1 MAGTPI
7 LLSFIDPVH
16 PGHLVQL
23 RCFAAWAALGG
34 QPRAVTTPGGAE
46 KLLALGLAPTDLLV
60 LSGSAIRDRD
70 GAALL
75 VPLLREL
82 AKNGAE
88 NQAENQ
94 AGTDAPVMLVRPA
107 LWPALRTMGAI
118 THWAG
123 LAPALALTG
132 EICATIDSHDPDDAR
147 PDRSRFAAFV
157 LSGPACAAVADLLA
171 GCDGAGALAFG
182 DPGADQLLAAAL
194 RVPFVGGAVMDSS
207 LLLDETVARD
217 PGADPEVGPFLGDIT
232 RLRGIAAPDAAGQ
245 CAILGQLIRRECR
258 QRGPL
263 RDTARMLYYR
273 PVPRPAPPH
282 PAALRIAAQL
292 VAICPELTW
301 WHSLA
306 ALAALAQRV
315 SGEDQNAPARAPAR
329 APDRALA
336 FFVVNPDPQYQF
348 TQVLL
353 AILFVQMC
361 RVTGGAE
368 GAVWTLPVPSV
379 PQEPTRQGDAA
390 LAQAQARIA
399 VALAAAPFLVG
410 QPAGLA
416 DGGTKD
422 ETGQHIAVLTGLC
435 TTTAEHRI
443 LDALAK
449 GGPHAQ

>member
-16 PGHLVQL
+16 PDHPVQL

-82 AKNGAE
+82 AKNR
-88 NQAENQ
+88 AENQ
-94 AGTDAPVMLVRPA
+94 AGRDAPVMLVRPA

-118 THWAG
+118 SHWAG

-147 PDRSRFAAFV
+147 PDRSRFAAFM

-171 GCDGAGALAFG
+171 GCDGADTLAFG

-245 CAILGQLIRRECR
+245 RAILGQLIRRECR

-292 VAICPELTW
+292 AAICPELTW

-306 ALAALAQRV
+306 ALAALVQRV
-315 SGEDQNAPARAPAR
+315 SSEDQNAPARAPAR

-361 RVTGGAE
+361 RVTGGAT
-368 GAVWTLPVPSV
+368 GDAADAVWTLPVTSV

-390 LAQAQARIA
+390 LTQAQARVA

-410 QPAGLA
+410 QA